1 MRGAELQTV
10 PGEKTGVGH
19 CLCSQKSQGGGNGR
33 RKTAQIQNTAAGGG
47 LRRGRKQRWEGPR
60 EHSRAP
66 EGERR
71 QSKMLCTK
79 FFKTSDT

>member
-1 MRGAELQTV
+1 MMPFIVLTETKHGLRPYTR
-10 PGEKTGVGH
+10 PT
-19 CLCSQKSQGGGNGR
+19 STPGGNGR
-33 RKTAQIQNTAAGGG
+33 RQTAQIQSSAACGG
-47 LRRGRKQRWEGPR
+47 LRRGRKRRLEGPR